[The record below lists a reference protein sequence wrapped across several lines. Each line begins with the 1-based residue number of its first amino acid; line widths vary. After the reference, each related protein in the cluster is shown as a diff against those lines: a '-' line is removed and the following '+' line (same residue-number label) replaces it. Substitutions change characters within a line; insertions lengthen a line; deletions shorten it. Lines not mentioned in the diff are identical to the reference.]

1 MSETASRTDAD
12 FEAFYERHWKYVY
25 RLCFSYLQNEADAED
40 VTEDIFV
47 KVLTGDCVFRDLT
60 HERKWLCICAIN
72 LCKDRLKR
80 FDRSRVDSLDDDAMP
95 EIAAPEKKDYPE
107 VRDAVMCLPAELKDV
122 ILLYYY
128 AGYRTGEIAKLLDR
142 PPSTVRNQLR
152 DARNHLRSM
161 LGGYSQ

>member
-95 EIAAPEKKDYPE
+95 EIAAPSS
-107 VRDAVMCLPAELKDV
+107 RMSFCCIITRAIGRARSQSCWTA
-122 ILLYYY
+122 
-128 AGYRTGEIAKLLDR
+128 RR
-142 PPSTVRNQLR
+142 PQSGI
-152 DARNHLRSM
+152 S
-161 LGGYSQ
+161 